1 MLDVEF
7 KNRLIDFDLKNLK
20 VLVRVD
26 FNVPYSMDPTKL
38 LSDLKILSSIPTINY
53 LLDNDCSII
62 VCSHFGRPKG
72 KYDTDF
78 DLKPIVDRF
87 SDLLGISVKKLEH
100 FDFEH
105 VTQRVKELKS
115 REILM
120 LPNLRFH
127 PGEEENSSEFSSFLA
142 SLADL
147 FVNDA
152 FGVAHRSHA
161 STVGVT
167 NYLPSM
173 PGFLMVQEIEV
184 LQKLMSSPQN
194 PFVAV
199 MGGAKVADKI
209 QVIESI
215 SKKADYLMIGGGM
228 AATFLKAKGY
238 EVGQSIID
246 ADSLDL
252 LQEFLKT
259 LDAKKCELMLPSDVK
274 VEIPEKDR
282 NVKIVSIKSIPKEG
296 RVMDIGP
303 KTVKNFSMRLRSA
316 NTIFWNGPMGVYED
330 ERFNNGTISI
340 AEAISSLNQPISTIV
355 GGGSTADIVEKMQL
369 LEEFSHVSTGG
380 GASLDFLSERQMP
393 ALEALK
399 I

>member
-1 MLDVEF
+1 MLNP
-7 KNRLIDFDLKNLK
+7 KNRLIDFILKNLK
-20 VLVRVD
+20 VLIRVD
-26 FNVPYSMDPTKL
+26 FNVPYSMGPTKV

-105 VTQRVKELKS
+105 VTQCVQELKS

-127 PGEEENSSEFSSFLA
+127 PGEEENSDEFSSFLA

-173 PGFLMVQEIEV
+173 PGFLMMQEIEV
-184 LQKLMSSPQN
+184 LQKLMSSPKN

-259 LDAKKCELMLPSDVK
+259 LDAKKCELILPSDVK
-274 VEIPEKDR
+274 VEIPEKEQ

-303 KTVKNFSMRLRSA
+303 KTVKNFSMRLRRA

-330 ERFNNGTISI
+330 VRCSNGTISI
-340 AEAISSLNQPISTIV
+340 AEAISSLNQSISTII
-355 GGGSTADIVEKMQL
+355 GGGSTSDIVEKMQL

>member
-1 MLDVEF
+1 M
-7 KNRLIDFDLKNLK
+7 
-20 VLVRVD
+20 
-26 FNVPYSMDPTKL
+26 
-38 LSDLKILSSIPTINY
+38 
-53 LLDNDCSII
+53 
-62 VCSHFGRPKG
+62 
-72 KYDTDF
+72 
-78 DLKPIVDRF
+78 
-87 SDLLGISVKKLEH
+87 
-100 FDFEH
+100 
-105 VTQRVKELKS
+105 
-115 REILM
+115 
-120 LPNLRFH
+120 
-127 PGEEENSSEFSSFLA
+127 
-142 SLADL
+142 

-173 PGFLMVQEIEV
+173 PGFLMMQEIEV
-184 LQKLMSSPQN
+184 LQKLMSSPKN

-259 LDAKKCELMLPSDVK
+259 LHAKKCELILPTDVK
-274 VEIPEKDR
+274 VEIPEKEQ

-303 KTVKNFSMRLRSA
+303 KTVKNFSMRLRRA

-330 ERFNNGTISI
+330 ERFSNGTISI
-340 AEAISSLNQPISTIV
+340 SEAFSSLNQSISTIV

>member
-1 MLDVEF
+1 MLNP
-7 KNRLIDFDLKNLK
+7 KNRLIDFNLKNLK
-20 VLVRVD
+20 VLIRVD
-26 FNVPYSMDPTKL
+26 FNVPYSMGPTKL

-72 KYDTDF
+72 KYDKDF

-87 SDLLGISVKKLEH
+87 SDLLGISVKKLDR
-100 FDFEH
+100 FDFGH
-105 VTQRVKELKS
+105 VIQCVQELKS

-127 PGEEENSSEFSSFLA
+127 PGEEANSPEFSSFLA

-173 PGFLMVQEIEV
+173 PGFLMMQEIEV
-184 LQKLMSSPQN
+184 LQKLMSSPKN

-259 LDAKKCELMLPSDVK
+259 LDAKKCELILPSDVK
-274 VEIPEKDR
+274 VEIPEKQQ

-330 ERFNNGTISI
+330 ERFSNGTISI
-340 AEAISSLNQPISTIV
+340 AEAISSLNQSISTII
-355 GGGSTADIVEKMQL
+355 GGGSTSDIVEKMQL

>member
-1 MLDVEF
+1 MLNP
-7 KNRLIDFDLKNLK
+7 KNRLIDFNLKNLK
-20 VLVRVD
+20 VLIRVD
-26 FNVPYSMDPTKL
+26 FNVPYSMGPTKV

-105 VTQRVKELKS
+105 VTQCVQELKS

-127 PGEEENSSEFSSFLA
+127 PGEEENSDEFSSFLA

-173 PGFLMVQEIEV
+173 PGFLMMQEIEV
-184 LQKLMSSPQN
+184 LQKLMSSPKN

-259 LDAKKCELMLPSDVK
+259 LDAKKCELILPSDVK
-274 VEIPEKDR
+274 VEIPEKEQ

-330 ERFNNGTISI
+330 ERFSNGTISI
-340 AEAISSLNQPISTIV
+340 AEAISSLRQSISTIV

>member
-1 MLDVEF
+1 MLNP
-7 KNRLIDFDLKNLK
+7 KNRLIDFNLKNLK
-20 VLVRVD
+20 VLIRVD
-26 FNVPYSMDPTKL
+26 FNVPYSMGPTKV

-105 VTQRVKELKS
+105 VPQCVQELKS

-127 PGEEENSSEFSSFLA
+127 PGEEENSDEFSSFLA

-173 PGFLMVQEIEV
+173 PGFLMMQEIEV
-184 LQKLMSSPQN
+184 LQKLMSSPKN

-259 LDAKKCELMLPSDVK
+259 LDAKKCELILPSDVK
-274 VEIPEKDR
+274 VEIPEKEQ

-303 KTVKNFSMRLRSA
+303 KTVKNFSMRLRRA

-330 ERFNNGTISI
+330 ERFSNGTISI
-340 AEAISSLNQPISTIV
+340 AEAISSLNQSISTII
-355 GGGSTADIVEKMQL
+355 GGGSTSDIVEKMQL

>member
-1 MLDVEF
+1 MLNP
-7 KNRLIDFDLKNLK
+7 KNRLIDFNLKNLK
-20 VLVRVD
+20 VLIRVD
-26 FNVPYSMDPTKL
+26 FNVPYSMGPTKL

-72 KYDTDF
+72 KYDKDF

-87 SDLLGISVKKLEH
+87 SDLLGISVKKLDR
-100 FDFEH
+100 FDFGH
-105 VTQRVKELKS
+105 VIQCVQELKS

-127 PGEEENSSEFSSFLA
+127 PGEEGNSPEFSSFLA

-173 PGFLMVQEIEV
+173 PGFLMMKEIEV
-184 LQKLMSSPQN
+184 FQKLMSSPLN

-215 SKKADYLMIGGGM
+215 SRKADYLMIGGGM

-259 LDAKKCELMLPSDVK
+259 IDAKKCELMLPSDVK
-274 VEIPEKDR
+274 VEIPQKEQ

-303 KTVKNFSMRLRSA
+303 KSVKNFSMRLRSA

-330 ERFNNGTISI
+330 ERFSSGTISI
-340 AEAISSLNQPISTIV
+340 AEVISSLNESIPTIV

-393 ALEALK
+393 ALEALR

>member
-1 MLDVEF
+1 MLNP
-7 KNRLIDFDLKNLK
+7 KNRLIDFNLKNLK
-20 VLVRVD
+20 VLIRVD
-26 FNVPYSMDPTKL
+26 FNVPYSMGPTKV

-105 VTQRVKELKS
+105 VTQCVQELKS

-173 PGFLMVQEIEV
+173 PGFLMMQEIEV
-184 LQKLMSSPQN
+184 LQKLMSSPKN

-259 LDAKKCELMLPSDVK
+259 LDAKKCELILPSDVK
-274 VEIPEKDR
+274 VEIPEKEQ

-303 KTVKNFSMRLRSA
+303 KTVKNFSMRLRRA

-330 ERFNNGTISI
+330 ERFSNGTISI
-340 AEAISSLNQPISTIV
+340 EEAISSLNQSISTII
-355 GGGSTADIVEKMQL
+355 GGGSTSDIVEKMQL

>member
-1 MLDVEF
+1 MLNPR
-7 KNRLIDFDLKNLK
+7 NRLIDFNLKNLK

-26 FNVPYSMDPTKL
+26 FNVPYSMDPTNL

-53 LLDNDCSII
+53 LLENDCSII
-62 VCSHFGRPKG
+62 VCSHFGRPEG
-72 KYDTDF
+72 KYDKDF
-78 DLKPIVDRF
+78 DLKPIVSRF
-87 SDLLGISVKKLEH
+87 SDLLGRSVRQLDS

-105 VTQRVKELKS
+105 VIQCVQALKS

-127 PGEEENSSEFSSFLA
+127 SGEETNSPEFASFLA

-173 PGFLMVQEIEV
+173 PGLLMMKEIDV
-184 LQKLMSSPQN
+184 LQKLMFSPSN
-194 PFVAV
+194 PFAAV
-199 MGGAKVADKI
+199 MGGSKVSDKI
-209 QVIESI
+209 QVIERI
-215 SKKADYLMIGGGM
+215 SRKADYLMIGGGM

-238 EVGQSIID
+238 EVGQSITD
-246 ADSLDL
+246 DDSLYVVQD
-252 LQEFLKT
+252 FLKT
-259 LDAKKCELMLPSDVK
+259 LDTKECELILPVDVK
-274 VEIPEKDR
+274 LEFPREEQ
-282 NVKIVSIKSIPKEG
+282 NTKIVSIKSIPKEG

-303 KTVKNFSMRLRSA
+303 ESVKNFSTSLRNA
-316 NTIFWNGPMGVYED
+316 KTIFWNGPMGVYED
-330 ERFNNGTISI
+330 ERFSDGTTSI
-340 AEAISSLNQPISTIV
+340 AETISTLGPSISTVV

-369 LEEFSHVSTGG
+369 LQEFSHVSTGG
-380 GASLDFLSERQMP
+380 GAALDFLSERQMP
-393 ALEALK
+393 AIEALK